1 MKKIIV
7 VGCGLCGGVIARKC
21 AEAGFKVSIIERRD
35 HIAGNLFDYH
45 DEHGILIQ
53 KYGPHTFHTNK
64 KEIFDYISKFSEW
77 EEYNLTC
84 GAVINNICTPT
95 PFNFKTIDDFYS
107 TKEAEN
113 IKEHISNYYKEKKTA
128 TVLELL
134 NHDDPVI
141 KGYASFLFKHD
152 YSLYTAKQWG
162 IAPEKVDPSILKRVP
177 LRFDYKVGYFDD
189 KYQFM
194 PKESFLNFF
203 TRLIDHPHIEVF
215 LNTDAK
221 EHVKIIENKIFYDR
235 KELKNPLV
243 YTGPIDELFNYEAG
257 VLPYRSLRFEF
268 VYENIDSKQDMPVVA
283 YPQVPDFTR
292 ITEYKKLPVQNC
304 KGTTYAVEYP
314 LQYVPNSESEPYYPL
329 LTAESISNY
338 QKYNELSKQIPN
350 LYLCGRLANYKYY
363 NMDQAIEVALRLS
376 KELIEKENISTIN

>member
-1 MKKIIV
+1 MNKILI
-7 VGCGLCGGVIARKC
+7 VGCGLCGGVIARQC
-21 AEAGFKVSIIERRD
+21 AEAGFKVSIIERRN
-35 HIAGNLFDYH
+35 HIAGNLFDFR
-45 DEHGILIQ
+45 DEHGILLQ

-64 KEIFDYISKFSEW
+64 KSIFDYISKFSDW

-107 TKEAEN
+107 AKDAEN
-113 IKEHISNYYKEKKTA
+113 IKKHISNYYKEQKTA

-134 NHDDPVI
+134 NHEDPVI
-141 KGYASFLFKHD
+141 KEYASFLFKND

-189 KYQFM
+189 KYQYM
-194 PKESFLNFF
+194 PKESFLAFF
-203 TRLIDHPHIEVF
+203 SRLIDHPNIDVS

-221 EHVKIIENKIFYDR
+221 DHIEIIGNKIFYDN
-235 KELKNPLV
+235 KELEYPLV
-243 YTGPIDELFNYEAG
+243 YTGPIDELFNYEKG

-268 VYENIDSKQDMPVVA
+268 VYEDIDSKQDMPVVA

-292 ITEYKKLPVQNC
+292 ITEYKKLPVQKC

-338 QKYNELSKQIPN
+338 QKYDELSKQVPN

-363 NMDQAIEVALRLS
+363 NMDQAIEEALNTASVILS
-376 KELIEKENISTIN
+376 HC